1 MSSSTSLEGGGEGE
15 TNKIKRRLVDLFL
28 KVFTWLDRDSK
39 TSWPELLLLQ
49 NSWGFK
55 LDI

>member
-15 TNKIKRRLVDLFL
+15 TNKIKRRLDLFL

-39 TSWPELLLLQ
+39 TSWPELLE
-49 NSWGFK
+49 NSWAFK
-55 LDI
+55 LNI

>member
-1 MSSSTSLEGGGEGE
+1 MSSSTSLEEGGEGE

-39 TSWPELLLLQ
+39 TSWPELLLLE
-49 NSWGFK
+49 NSWAFK

>member
-1 MSSSTSLEGGGEGE
+1 MSSSSTSLEGGGE

-39 TSWPELLLLQ
+39 TSWPELLE
-49 NSWGFK
+49 NSWAFK
-55 LDI
+55 LNI

>member
-15 TNKIKRRLVDLFL
+15 TNKIKRRLDLFL

-49 NSWGFK
+49 NSWAFK